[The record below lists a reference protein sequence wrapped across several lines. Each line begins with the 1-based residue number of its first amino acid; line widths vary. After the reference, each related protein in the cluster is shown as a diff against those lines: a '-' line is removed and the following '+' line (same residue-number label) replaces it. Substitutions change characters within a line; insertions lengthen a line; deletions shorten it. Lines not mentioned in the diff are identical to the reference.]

1 MRHTRGSMNLD
12 DLERWA
18 RGDGLEVVLIALGA
32 VLVVRCNQWFA
43 GRMIRRAEQ
52 SADAEGTDLIASERD
67 KHKGALAQV
76 LSWSVTALVY
86 FVAAMLALDRLNIP
100 ITSLVAPAT
109 VAGAAIGFG
118 SQRMVQDFLTGFF
131 IFAERQYGYGDVI
144 QISPPGE
151 KVGISGTVESV
162 TLRTTSLRTL
172 NGELVII
179 PNGEIRQVTNLSKD
193 WARVVIDIPL
203 TSDADVASAS
213 KVLHDIGEEI
223 ARDER
228 WAPMLLDEPSVMG
241 VESLAVGFIQLR
253 FVART
258 QPGKQWEVSREL
270 RGRIVRAFREAGIAS
285 PQPFV
290 TSTVVPGQ

>member
-1 MRHTRGSMNLD
+1 MNLD
-12 DLERWA
+12 DFEHWA
-18 RGDGLEVVLIALGA
+18 RSDGLQAIL
-32 VLVVRCNQWFA
+32 LVVGSILLVRAIQWFA
-43 GRMIRRAEQ
+43 GHVVRRAEEE
-52 SADAEGTDLIASERD
+52 ADAKGTDLVASERD

-76 LSWSVTALVY
+76 LAWSVTAVIY
-86 FVAAMLALDRLNIP
+86 FVTALLVLERFNVP

-109 VAGAAIGFG
+109 VADAAIGFG
-118 SQRMVQDFLTGFF
+118 SQRLVQDFLTGFF
-131 IFAERQYGYGDVI
+131 VFTERQYGYGDVI
-144 QISPPGE
+144 RISQPGE
-151 KVGISGTVESV
+151 TVGISGTVEEV

-203 TSDADVASAS
+203 SSDTDVALAS
-213 KVLHDIGEEI
+213 KVLHQIGEEI
-223 ARDER
+223 AHDER

-241 VESLAVGFIQLR
+241 VEALAVGFIQLR

-270 RGRIVRAFREAGIAS
+270 RGRIVRAFREAGISS
-285 PQPFV
+285 PQPLV
-290 TSTVVPGQ
+290 TSLGAPGT